1 MRVLIIS
8 GSRADFGGLEAVASA
23 LRNRNVMVDLVES
36 WVHQNYQLGS
46 CIQPKT
52 DLVVL
57 LGDRSE
63 ILETAVHIYLRGLP
77 IAHLSG
83 GDITEG
89 SKDDCM
95 RHAITKLSHLHFVTN
110 EESKRRVI
118 QLGEEPWRVH
128 NVGYPGIDN
137 IELGLLSF
145 EDAKRKA
152 GILSY
157 PNDFLLVVW
166 HPNTFACDETTHQ
179 EINIITRALDKVFK
193 KTLIIGPNAD
203 AGNEVVR
210 AHFKKWAK
218 ETCNTYVDQLPR
230 PVYLSLLKHC
240 RCLIGNSSSGYYEAP
255 HFGTTVLDIG
265 DRQKGREKPKCL
277 TNVRVDLHE
286 IANYLHPAN
295 TINSGIKI
303 KKCPQKIYGDGTAAD
318 KIADIICKTEL
329 TELLRKKWHDIL

>member
-1 MRVLIIS
+1 MRVLVLE
-8 GSRADFGGLEAVASA
+8 GSRADQGGLSAVYQA
-23 LRNRNVMVDLVES
+23 LINHGVDAWTSIAGVP
-36 WVHQNYQLGS
+36 S
-46 CIQPKT
+46 CDIYAFN
-52 DLVVL
+52 LVVV
-57 LGDRSE
+57 LGDRFE
-63 ILETAVHIYLRGLP
+63 ILRAVVEIYLQKVP

-89 SKDDCM
+89 SQDDCM

-137 IELGLLSF
+137 IELGLLNF

-152 GILSY
+152 GVLSY

-166 HPNTFACDETTHQ
+166 HPNTFACDNQNLHEV
-179 EINIITRALDKVFK
+179 NIITRALDKVFK
-193 KTLIIGPNAD
+193 KTLIVGPNAD

-218 ETCNTYVDQLPR
+218 ETCNTYVDKLPR
-230 PVYLSLLKHC
+230 DVYLSLLKHC

-265 DRQKGREKPKCL
+265 DRQKGREKPKCV
-277 TNVRVDLHE
+277 TNVRIDLHE
-286 IANYLHPAN
+286 IAGCLPP
-295 TINSGIKI
+295 ISD
-303 KKCPQKIYGDGTAAD
+303 KKFPQQIYGDGTAAD
-318 KIADIICKTEL
+318 KIADIICKTDL
-329 TELLRKKWHDIL
+329 TNLLRKKWHDVL